1 MIRSEKHEFAL
12 HYKEFPVAIK
22 IGTSLVV
29 SDSEMVRRA
38 LSVLRLAVGDTVCFF
53 NMSVSSSCKIVTI
66 QKRSFECVIQTVS
79 KIIPLQPSIT
89 LMLPLLKREALE
101 SAVYNA
107 TAMGVGTIQL
117 LTTEKSA
124 HWSGAKELDRLQ
136 RVAVAAAEQSKQ
148 FALPKFIEPISLGKF
163 FEILSNDNALMLH
176 ADVDGAS
183 LNSLVSSFSKES
195 AFVISVGPE
204 GDLTKQERDLLIE
217 KNCTFVR
224 LTPSVLKAEEAASLL
239 IGIVRSFT

>member
-12 HYKEFPVAIK
+12 QYKDLPIDIK
-22 IGTSLVV
+22 IGTSLAVA
-29 SDSEMVRRA
+29 DSEMVRRA

-53 NMSVSSSCKIVTI
+53 NMSVSSSCKITSI

-79 KIIPLQPSIT
+79 KIILLQPFIT

-163 FEILSNDNALMLH
+163 FEASLTGNALMLH
-176 ADVDGAS
+176 ADVDGAPLS
-183 LNSLVSSFSKES
+183 SLVADFSQQSS
-195 AFVISVGPE
+195 FVISVGPE
-204 GDLTKQERDLLIE
+204 GDLTKQERDLLV
-217 KNCTFVR
+217 KNNCTFVR
-224 LTPSVLKAEEAASLL
+224 LTPTVLKAEEAASLL